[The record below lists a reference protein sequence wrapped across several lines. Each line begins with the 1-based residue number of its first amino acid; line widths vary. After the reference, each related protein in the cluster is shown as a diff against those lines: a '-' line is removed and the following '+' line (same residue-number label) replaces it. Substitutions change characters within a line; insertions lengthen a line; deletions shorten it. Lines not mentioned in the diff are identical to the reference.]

1 MARIADLWMRD
12 ARRKKE
18 VVGKSYSQIEEI
30 IGEELSYDAKAFD
43 HF

>member
-1 MARIADLWMRD
+1 MARIATSWAML
-12 ARRKKE
+12 AEKG

-30 IGEELSYDAKAFD
+30 IGEELSCGAKAFD

>member
-12 ARRKKE
+12 ARRKK
-18 VVGKSYSQIEEI
+18 VVGKSYPQIEEI
-30 IGEELSYDAKAFD
+30 IGEELSYGAKAFD